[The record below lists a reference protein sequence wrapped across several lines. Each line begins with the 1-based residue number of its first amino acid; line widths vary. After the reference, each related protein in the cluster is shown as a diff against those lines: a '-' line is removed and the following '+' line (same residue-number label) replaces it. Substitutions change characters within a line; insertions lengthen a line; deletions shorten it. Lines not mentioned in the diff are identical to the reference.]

1 MRQNTNINVRL
12 SSALKTNIE
21 RHAKR
26 QGMTIAQYTRSIL
39 LKQEVETA
47 SGLRL
52 YYEDTSL
59 QNGTIV
65 YLLDYGKNKVQPED
79 GNYTL
84 TTGKTL
90 AIREGKVASSKAELR
105 PAELSEMIGYTT
117 ALKKVNNVLRSV
129 YNNIQEISLS
139 DKSSEFRMSVA
150 VAKNTGFT
158 EIQKLDAMAKTL
170 EMLTEKSPKNVTE
183 LIARIKKNQDNG

>member
-1 MRQNTNINVRL
+1 
-12 SSALKTNIE
+12 
-21 RHAKR
+21 
-26 QGMTIAQYTRSIL
+26 
-39 LKQEVETA
+39 
-47 SGLRL
+47 
-52 YYEDTSL
+52 
-59 QNGTIV
+59 
-65 YLLDYGKNKVQPED
+65 
-79 GNYTL
+79 
-84 TTGKTL
+84 
-90 AIREGKVASSKAELR
+90 
-105 PAELSEMIGYTT
+105 MIGYTT